1 MNETIE
7 KFLKQ
12 NNLDIDAI
20 NINMFRIR
28 SDSEINP
35 ILNRFYIPGKKEQ
48 KEVSI
53 AEICGY
59 SYEYYELSNNL
70 LDNLSY
76 FYNENGSGYQTRS
89 IGFLKYDA
97 DQLLELLKEVCKKD
111 TMCLRE
117 CEHNKYVITD
127 NGLHRYNILRFHF
140 LNELSKVGQDIQ
152 AYKALKK
159 KYTVQVS
166 VQKTDY
172 IKTYSYSILRK
183 IFPTIQIQA
192 EYDKD
197 YNITGNSVVT
207 INGDK
212 TKVFNDAK
220 LIELVKWAVE
230 NNKEI
235 IDRYIDMFEFY
246 DENLISFHE
255 FLTQNNI
262 NLLSNG
268 VNYE

>member
-12 NNLDIDAI
+12 NNFDIDAI
-20 NINMFRIR
+20 NMNMFRIR
-28 SDSEINP
+28 SDSEVNP
-35 ILNRFYIPGKKEQ
+35 ILNRYFIPGKKEQ

-59 SYEYYELSNNL
+59 SYEYYELSNNV

-117 CEHNKYVITD
+117 CERNKYVITD

-172 IKTYSYSILRK
+172 IKTYSYCILRK

-212 TKVFNDAK
+212 TKVFNDAE
-220 LIELVKWAVE
+220 LIDLLKRAIE
-230 NNKEI
+230 NNKDI
-235 IDRYIDMFEFY
+235 IERYADMFESY

-268 VNYE
+268 VKYE